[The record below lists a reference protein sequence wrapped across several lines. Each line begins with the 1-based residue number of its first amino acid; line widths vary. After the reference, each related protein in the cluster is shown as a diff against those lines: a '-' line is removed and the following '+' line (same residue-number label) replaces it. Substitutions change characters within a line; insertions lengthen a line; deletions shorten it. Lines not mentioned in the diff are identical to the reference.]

1 MALDENES
9 TIVPEL
15 IYNSIRISK
24 HIVGIIVL
32 KKEGGTT
39 EDLGPQ

>member
-15 IYNSIRISK
+15 IYNCIILK
-24 HIVGIIVL
+24 HIVGVIVF
-32 KKEGGTT
+32 KKRRR
-39 EDLGPQ
+39 DY